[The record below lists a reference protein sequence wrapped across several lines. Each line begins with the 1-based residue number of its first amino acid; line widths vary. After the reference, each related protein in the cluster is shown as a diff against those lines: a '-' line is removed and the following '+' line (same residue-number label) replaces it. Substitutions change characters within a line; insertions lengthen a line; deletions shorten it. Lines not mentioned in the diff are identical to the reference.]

1 MAETIKYENEA
12 LMLIEAINEHQIQ
25 HEPNEEN
32 LDKLSA
38 KVSDLLEDIIKRDL
52 QNQ

>member
-1 MAETIKYENEA
+1 MTEIIKYECEA
-12 LMLIEAINEHQIQ
+12 LMLIQCIKEHQIN

-38 KVSDLLEDIIKRDL
+38 KVSDLIEDIIKRESK
-52 QNQ
+52 NQ